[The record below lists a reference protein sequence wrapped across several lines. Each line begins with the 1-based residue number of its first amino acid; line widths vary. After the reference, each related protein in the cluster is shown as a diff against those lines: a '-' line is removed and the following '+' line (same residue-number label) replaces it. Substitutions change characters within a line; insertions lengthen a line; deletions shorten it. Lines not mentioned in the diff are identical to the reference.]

1 MKCFNGFCKDGVIQA
16 STVDEILKM
25 MGLRVQ
31 KEVLDAIISEVDED
45 GKNAFFTSNHHSV
58 EITEFYSHVKKIS

>member
-45 GKNAFFTSNHHSV
+45 GKNDFLRQ
-58 EITEFYSHVKKIS
+58 ITTVWKLQNCTHM

>member
-45 GKNAFFTSNHHSV
+45 GKNAFFTSNHHCV

>member
-45 GKNAFFTSNHHSV
+45 GKSDFLRQITTVWKLPNFTHM
-58 EITEFYSHVKKIS
+58 